1 MMINVSILSFSVLKN
16 VISIRL
22 TSSSNNSETIQEIK
36 QLKGCLQKYII
47 EGLPARNGS
56 SSNKDT
62 KKLDLSAK
70 IQSLNIRSTLN
81 FVLHTEKQN
90 FQINEILDMMNRKLI
105 IKFMSR
111 KEKKLQELLNK
122 VAEVLNLP
130 ETEVLYKFTTFKSK
144 KNGKTVIGKRSIY
157 ELSEKH
163 KTVVIDKLRR
173 MLDSS
178 RAL

>member
-22 TSSSNNSETIQEIK
+22 TSSSNNAETIQEIK
-36 QLKGCLQKYII
+36 QLKGCPQEYII
-47 EGLPARNGS
+47 EDIPTRNGGS
-56 SSNKDT
+56 SGKYT
-62 KKLDLSAK
+62 KQIEFSAK

-81 FVLHTEKQN
+81 FVIHTEKQD
-90 FQINEILDMMNRKLI
+90 FHIHKILDMMDRKLNM
-105 IKFMSR
+105 KFMSL

-130 ETEVLYKFTTFKSK
+130 EKEVLYKFTTFKSK

-163 KTVVIDKLRR
+163 KTVVIDKLKR

-178 RAL
+178 RTL

>member
-1 MMINVSILSFSVLKN
+1 MINVSILSFSVLKH

-47 EGLPARNGS
+47 EDIPARKGVS
-56 SSNKDT
+56 PDKD
-62 KKLDLSAK
+62 KKQIELSAK
-70 IQSLNIRSTLN
+70 IQSMNIRSTLN
-81 FVLHTEKQN
+81 FVLHTDKQD
-90 FQINEILDMMNRKLI
+90 FHIREILDMMDRKLTM
-105 IKFMSR
+105 KFMSQ

-122 VAEVLNLP
+122 VAEIVNMP
-130 ETEVLYKFTTFKSK
+130 VEEVLYKFTTFKSRK
-144 KNGKTVIGKRSIY
+144 HGKTVKGKRNIY

-163 KTVVIDKLRR
+163 KTVVIDKLKR

-178 RAL
+178 RTL

>member
-1 MMINVSILSFSVLKN
+1 MINVSVLSFSVLKN
-16 VISIRL
+16 VISIRM

-47 EGLPARNGS
+47 EDSPARNGGS
-56 SSNKDT
+56 PDKDT
-62 KKLDLSAK
+62 KQIELSAK

-81 FVLHTEKQN
+81 FVLHTEKQD
-90 FQINEILDMMNRKLI
+90 FHIHKILNIMGRKLTM
-105 IKFMSR
+105 KFMSQ

-122 VAEVLNLP
+122 VAEVLNMP
-130 ETEVLYKFTTFKSK
+130 EKEVLYKFTTFKSN
-144 KNGKTVIGKRSIY
+144 KNGKTVKGKKSIY

-163 KTVVIDKLRR
+163 KTVVIDKLKK
-173 MLDSS
+173 MLDS